1 MTSQRKNIAS
11 AVIALAAAVVLV
23 FGFNVDLF
31 FWFDDPQALESPA
44 TTSAVVVN
52 VIDGDTFTAD
62 IGTTTESVRLIGIDT
77 PEITWPSKDNDLT
90 KPEAE
95 CFGWEAREALQG
107 YVSDREVVLAADA
120 RQPTR
125 DVYDRLLAYVYVS
138 GELVNEAL
146 LAGGFARE
154 LTVGAGYE
162 KTKEFKRA
170 QAVAREGE
178 AGLWAACD

>member
-1 MTSQRKNIAS
+1 
-11 AVIALAAAVVLV
+11 
-23 FGFNVDLF
+23 
-31 FWFDDPQALESPA
+31 
-44 TTSAVVVN
+44 
-52 VIDGDTFTAD
+52 
-62 IGTTTESVRLIGIDT
+62 
-77 PEITWPSKDNDLT
+77 
-90 KPEAE
+90 
-95 CFGWEAREALQG
+95 
-107 YVSDREVVLAADA
+107 VSDREVVLAADA

-178 AGLWAACD
+178 AGLWATCD